1 MITQLI
7 FLVMS
12 NINC

>member
-7 FLVMS
+7 VYVS
-12 NINC
+12 

>member
-7 FLVMS
+7 YS
-12 NINC
+12 W

>member
-7 FLVMS
+7 
-12 NINC
+12 NP